1 MNRLMV
7 ATVGALLII
16 FIVLAWLAFYFHGS
30 AVTAGG
36 KVEQLQ
42 SDNNLQ
48 AVTIATQALQF
59 QRAIE
64 ISNAATQYGI
74 KTDADTQ
81 GKEIEYRTILKNQ
94 PTCDLAVPASIA
106 GGLLEYT
113 HSLRSRAMSADTGDA
128 DTTGTGA
135 TASGTT
141 ASGTTASGTT
151 ASGTT
156 ASGTLTY
163 CQAVLWI
170 DPLLAALDKANNQ
183 LLAIRKL
190 DDERKK

>member
-59 QRAIE
+59 QRANE

-74 KTDADTQ
+74 NTDAGTQ
-81 GKEIEYRTILKNQ
+81 GKEIEYRTILKSQ
-94 PTCDLAVPASIA
+94 PTCDLAVPAAIA
-106 GGLLEYT
+106 GGLYGYT
-113 HSLRSRAMSADTGDA
+113 HRLRSRAMSADTGDVDA
-128 DTTGTGA
+128 ASLGPVTT
-135 TASGTT
+135 
-141 ASGTTASGTT
+141 
-151 ASGTT
+151 
-156 ASGTLTY
+156 GTLTY

-183 LLAIRKL
+183 LLAIRQL
-190 DDERKK
+190 DDERQK